1 MLLTLLRPHF
11 LELCDLFLLF
21 CELLPFV
28 FFLFATLGLTFSSL
42 FDSTP
47 VESSFSS
54 SSSPKSNNSRLSS
67 SSLSSTGIFR
77 RFWLVDFDLPG
88 FGGLATLR
96 GVRRGLGLGSSR
108 SLSSTVFFCRFLA
121 AGVRPFW
128 ARFVLP
134 EEKKPLLHNA
144 FYSEKCPGKVLFF
157 NSSFVAILQ
166 SNKLSAYQSRHT
178 GQYRNRHRRCK
189 VCVKQFISTDWPVQ
203 LPYVIIPGIAPK
215 YSNFIPN

>member
-42 FDSTP
+42 FDSIP
-47 VESSFSS
+47 VESSFS

-144 FYSEKCPGKVLFF
+144 FYSEKCPGKVLFLKVRLWQYCKATSSVHISHGTLGNTGTDTGDVKSVL
-157 NSSFVAILQ
+157 NSS
-166 SNKLSAYQSRHT
+166 YQL
-178 GQYRNRHRRCK
+178 
-189 VCVKQFISTDWPVQ
+189 TDRFSYLMSLFQ
-203 LPYVIIPGIAPK
+203 A
-215 YSNFIPN
+215 

>member
-42 FDSTP
+42 FDSIP
-47 VESSFSS
+47 VESSFS

-134 EEKKPLLHNA
+134 KEKKPLLHNA
-144 FYSEKCPGKVLFF
+144 FYSEKCPGKVLFLKVRLWQYCKATNSVHISHGTLGNTGTDTGDVKSVL
-157 NSSFVAILQ
+157 NSS
-166 SNKLSAYQSRHT
+166 YQL
-178 GQYRNRHRRCK
+178 
-189 VCVKQFISTDWPVQ
+189 TDRFSYLMWLFQ
-203 LPYVIIPGIAPK
+203 A
-215 YSNFIPN
+215 